1 MSGSLLNLGFWLF
14 KVLNFVNSDLTFFP
28 ALFGFLILPV
38 WVFISLDFRNVFF
51 FVISF
56 LSILFRSHLR
66 SKTVNML
73 P

>member
-51 FVISF
+51 LSF
-56 LSILFRSHLR
+56 PFYPFCFARIYVQKL
-66 SKTVNML
+66 
-73 P
+73 